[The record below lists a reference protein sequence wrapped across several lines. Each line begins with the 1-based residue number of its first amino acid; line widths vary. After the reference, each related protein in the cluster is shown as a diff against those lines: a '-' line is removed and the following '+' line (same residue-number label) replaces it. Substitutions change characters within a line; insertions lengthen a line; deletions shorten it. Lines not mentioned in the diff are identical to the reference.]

1 MFSLIN
7 NQPLDACITITIA
20 LCVFCVYAHKMFD
33 VFYVFVLGIY
43 FLIMILL
50 GFPASV
56 ISLFIRSENSLF
68 PSVLRAC
75 FYFVHCD

>member
-1 MFSLIN
+1 MLGL
-7 NQPLDACITITIA
+7 PLQL
-20 LCVFCVYAHKMFD
+20 LCVCFASMHIRCLMFFLA
-33 VFYVFVLGIY
+33 VKKCSANYVFVLGIY

-75 FYFVHCD
+75 FYFVRFD